1 MRGVSSAVSLTVHV
15 AIAVAVV
22 LGTVQ
27 ARPHS
32 ARRPQPIVMLPAP
45 RAEPSGE
52 VELRG
57 PVIDGRIELPAIP
70 IPLIP
75 TEGMMPAQVRFV
87 MRPAGDTPAAPPGGD
102 GVWTAPLVEELPQIL
117 SGPLPAY
124 PELLRQARIQGHVV
138 LEVVVDTTGRVETGS
153 LTVVS
158 ATHPGFV
165 APARQALLATLF
177 RPGRGHGQAV
187 RVLVR
192 IPIDFTLRDGMGP
205 AR

>member
-1 MRGVSSAVSLTVHV
+1 MRGVSSALSLSVHV
-15 AIAVAVV
+15 AIAAAVV
-22 LGTVQ
+22 LGTVE

-32 ARRPQPIVMLPAP
+32 ARRPQPIVMPP
-45 RAEPSGE
+45 RPSAEPSSE
-52 VELRG
+52 VEVRT
-57 PVIDGRIELPAIP
+57 PVIEGRIEVPPIP
-70 IPLIP
+70 IPLIS
-75 TEGMMPAQVRFV
+75 TEGMTPAPVSFV
-87 MRPAGDTPAAPPGGD
+87 MRAADTEAIPVGD
-102 GVWTAPLVEELPQIL
+102 GVWMAPLVEELPQIL
-117 SGPLPAY
+117 SSPLAVY

-165 APARQALLATLF
+165 APARRALLATLF
-177 RPGRGHGQAV
+177 RPGRVQGRAV

-192 IPIDFTLRDGMGP
+192 VPIDFTLRDGMGP